1 MLYDTI
7 LLWFYRGGGK
17 VEWASEN
24 YLEQVDSAQLSLLY
38 IQASQQSCIAL
49 QLAAQRIRRNVRS
62 NDTVLLLDTNCI
74 IVLPDATVDGAQ
86 VVARRIYALLADVE
100 FELQILCDDA
110 ALALLQRLQCER
122 TINAVEK
129 EEGRP
134 QLPTSMV
141 RRALDGDELPYLA
154 FLASY
159 PSHRLLHLFP
169 YELACR
175 HHCVPVGAERG
186 VLTLA
191 TCRSFDHELI
201 VQFRNITQRNIF
213 QVRCEASMIDDIL
226 KYWRRTMFNK
236 EEKSDS
242 QHV

>member
-1 MLYDTI
+1 MIQSYFV
-7 LLWFYRGGGK
+7 FYRGGGK
-17 VEWASEN
+17 VEWASEH
-24 YLEQVDSAQLSLLY
+24 YLEQVDSAQLALLY

-62 NDTVLLLDTNCI
+62 SDTVLLLDTDCI
-74 IVLPDATVDGAQ
+74 VVLSHVTVDGAQ
-86 VVARRIYALLADVE
+86 VVARRVYALLADVE
-100 FELQILCDDA
+100 FELQILCDNA

-129 EEGRP
+129 EERSP
-134 QLPTSMV
+134 QLPTSMM
-141 RRALDGDELPYLA
+141 RRVLDRDELPYLA
-154 FLASY
+154 FLANY

-191 TCRSFDHELI
+191 TCRRFDHELI
-201 VQFRNITQRNIF
+201 MQFCNITQRGIF

-226 KYWRRTMFNK
+226 KYWKRTMFYK
-236 EEKSDS
+236 EEKNDS
-242 QHV
+242 QHI